1 MINIITKVTLNLTSL
16 SNTSTVSNLSNH
28 TNLSNLSHLSNLSNL
43 CNLSNLWTPR
53 ISGFVDKCTDGFVE
67 GCTDEQTDGQVD
79 TSLLDSK
86 SRLTLNL
93 TNLSNASSVS
103 NLCNHTYLSVTTYVA
118 KYKLNA
124 IIFSNSDQIL
134 WVCY

>member
-1 MINIITKVTLNLTSL
+1 M
-16 SNTSTVSNLSNH
+16 
-28 TNLSNLSHLSNLSNL
+28 
-43 CNLSNLWTPR
+43 
-53 ISGFVDKCTDGFVE
+53 DKCTDGFVE

-103 NLCNHTYLSVTTYVA
+103 NLSNHTFLSVTTYVA
-118 KYKLNA
+118 KNKLDA
-124 IIFSNSDQIL
+124 IIFSNCDQVL
-134 WVCY
+134 CVYY